1 MDPKLLKNK
10 ELIEAA
16 LKEALKP
23 KEGDEQ
29 GNQSEEIEDKD
40 D

>member
-16 LKEALKP
+16 LKEAQKP
-23 KEGDEQ
+23 KEDNEM
-29 GNQSEEIEDKD
+29 IEKES
-40 D
+40 